1 MGILEVHLIE
11 LFHRQSQKLLFSV
24 FVRGKGR
31 PGLCDFSRFIDLPN
45 ADVLASTSAT
55 RRSKKVT

>member
-1 MGILEVHLIE
+1 VGILEAHLIE
-11 LFHRQSQKLLFSV
+11 LFHRQPQKLLFKV

-31 PGLCDFSRFIDLPN
+31 PGLCDFSRVYRPPN
-45 ADVLASTSAT
+45 ADMLVSTSAT